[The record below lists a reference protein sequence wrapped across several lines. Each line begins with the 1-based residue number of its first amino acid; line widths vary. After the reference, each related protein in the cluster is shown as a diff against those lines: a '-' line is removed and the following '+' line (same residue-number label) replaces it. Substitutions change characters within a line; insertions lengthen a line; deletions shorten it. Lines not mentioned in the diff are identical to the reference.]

1 MDYLEQV
8 FFCFQLPKT
17 SYSMLRAYLFFAV
30 LYCSFTASA
39 QKNWFTVYTDTVQ
52 LLADAKWVTKQF
64 EADIAQNNPK
74 LTMGVATVVNTTPYL
89 IFYDDRNNSANL
101 PNWSEV
107 IAPQKQFFYQVA
119 GSEAN
124 GKEVFGLFFN
134 GFYLAHELG
143 HAVQE
148 LSSTTKPALS
158 FQNEYFANQ
167 VAMLWW
173 RKHNRQAELERCYNY
188 AKKMLTTIPSPVPAN
203 TTEEAFF
210 TANYEKAS
218 QDPYVYGYMQF
229 RQFIKVYED
238 KNLPDFDTF
247 VKAYFAGLKK

>member
-1 MDYLEQV
+1 MI
-8 FFCFQLPKT
+8 
-17 SYSMLRAYLFFAV
+17 LRASLFFSA
-30 LYCSFTASA
+30 LLCSILVPA
-39 QKNWFTVYTDTVQ
+39 QKNWFSVYTDTVQ
-52 LLADAKWVTKQF
+52 LVSDAKLITKQF
-64 EADIAQNNPK
+64 EEDILNAKPALK
-74 LTMGVATVVNTTPYL
+74 MGVTAVLNTTPYL
-89 IFYDDRNNSANL
+89 IYYDDRNNTANL
-101 PNWSEV
+101 PTWLQV
-107 IAPQKQFFYQVA
+107 IEPQKQFFYQVA

-143 HAVQE
+143 HALQE

-167 VAMLWW
+167 VSMLWW
-173 RKHNRQAELERCYNY
+173 RKHGRSGDLERCYQY

-247 VKAYFAGLKK
+247 LKGYFAGIKK